1 MRIVRGS
8 TYPVGKEY
16 VSKRFAFELHY
27 FDSIFES
34 TIMAAAHLVDFCK
47 NSVQIY
53 AQWYC
58 NVYHQGYIHSL
69 NQTDCIEFPYCLCI
83 YLLFFTWRRQWWGYR
98 AHKYFM
104 IYIQVSIKPKPC
116 SRRGVYLLLPSK
128 VRRIKRMLS
137 FF

>member
-1 MRIVRGS
+1 MACFVILPRKKKKFKKICIWIAL
-8 TYPVGKEY
+8 
-16 VSKRFAFELHY
+16 FWFLFWAHY
-27 FDSIFES
+27 NGG
-34 TIMAAAHLVDFCK
+34 TLVDFCK